1 MGTLRDMARTG
12 LIAICFGSVGMG
24 AGHLMQ
30 RAKFK
35 EETQTAVGW
44 MATKRANALEEGRSV
59 KSYDETLSD
68 LRNAPDYNGYQA
80 AGYFAAAG
88 LAVVA
93 AELVRRYKVEKK

>member
-35 EETQTAVGW
+35 EETQTAVG
-44 MATKRANALEEGRSV
+44 
-59 KSYDETLSD
+59 
-68 LRNAPDYNGYQA
+68 
-80 AGYFAAAG
+80 
-88 LAVVA
+88 
-93 AELVRRYKVEKK
+93 